1 MRTFVICAAMVLALL
16 PSLPSG
22 AGAQSPWWVLWRRT
36 LSPSGYDAVAE
47 AAFESRAECETK
59 AKQVRQQMPPPRS
72 SELRENLLC
81 FPAGVTPLA
90 SLRYGG
96 GGGGTR

>member
-1 MRTFVICAAMVLALL
+1 MRIRVIIAFLVLTLL
-16 PSLPSG
+16 PSLTIPLG
-22 AGAQSPWWVLWRRT
+22 AGAQSSWWVLWRRT

-47 AAFESRAECETK
+47 LAFESRAECETK
-59 AKQVRQQMPPPRS
+59 AQQLRQQVPPPRS

-90 SLRYGG
+90 SLRYALPS
-96 GGGGTR
+96 R